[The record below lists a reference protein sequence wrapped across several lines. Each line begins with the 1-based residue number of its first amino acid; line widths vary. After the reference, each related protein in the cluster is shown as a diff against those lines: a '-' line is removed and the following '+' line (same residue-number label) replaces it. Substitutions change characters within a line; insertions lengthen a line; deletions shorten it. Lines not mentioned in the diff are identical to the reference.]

1 MYENDVDWRYRV
13 RHLTPTPYGQS
24 EAYYFASAHGPGD
37 LGKEHTRSREIGYN
51 GFFRETGLAVDVR
64 LFHEEITGLISDPL
78 SVVDFSPTTAI
89 ASASPARKASSTG
102 AWAYATA
109 CAPPTPISTT
119 TPPVA
124 TTGA

>member
-51 GFFRETGLAVDVR
+51 GFSARPDWPWMYACSTR
-64 LFHEEITGLISDPL
+64 K
-78 SVVDFSPTTAI
+78 SPD
-89 ASASPARKASSTG
+89 
-102 AWAYATA
+102 
-109 CAPPTPISTT
+109 
-119 TPPVA
+119 
-124 TTGA
+124 